1 MNSKNSPTLLRY
13 ILLFFLLGI
22 GVQNTFAQL
31 KKRNSRIEV
40 MSSSFVGIQNY
51 GIISGGPMLSF
62 TQKVNGKMEI
72 GCYAGNTYGIQ
83 SNKLRLF
90 IGRSS
95 GNGITQISQ
104 LQELG
109 VFANFYMKQYT
120 GSTAPIGLHLTAG
133 LGFGTMKIDHILNES
148 SEDFPDRPR
157 WNFSTNDHLR
167 VLLGIGKT
175 TQFASHF
182 TVRGMISMSPYIK
195 LNKEE
200 LDELPE
206 TLREIGYRELPEG
219 PSSPYSLF
227 SIQFALGYQF

>member
-1 MNSKNSPTLLRY
+1 MLRY
-13 ILLFFLLGI
+13 ILFFFLMSF

-40 MSSSFVGIQNY
+40 ASSSFVGIQNY

-62 TQKVNGKMEI
+62 TQKVSSQLEL

-90 IGRSS
+90 FGRSK

-104 LQELG
+104 IQEFG
-109 VFANFYMKQYT
+109 VFANFYMKQLA
-120 GSTAPIGLHLTAG
+120 GSMAPIGLHFTAG
-133 LGFGTMKIDHILNES
+133 LGFGSMDIEHTLNES
-148 SEDFPDRPR
+148 PEDFTDRPR
-157 WNFSTNDHLR
+157 WNYSTNDHLR
-167 VLLGIGKT
+167 ALIGIGKT

-195 LNKEE
+195 LNKQMNE
-200 LDELPE
+200 ELPE
-206 TLREIGYRELPEG
+206 SLREIGYQELPEG